1 MGYCIYR
8 YNCIRI
14 EPISTI
20 FLKYVFNKID
30 SGSILVGSV
39 GFANYLNCESDRLPH
54 RSCYCFL
61 SFVNINLPIF
71 FTLGLMG
78 ISLTLYF
85 RYSQTAFQI
94 AGPELLSFD
103 SVSPWSQCLSEH
115 YPSCVYP
122 SAFGLRDISRKI
134 NCALHFSYLPCIP
147 CQSGMSHASEASQE
161 QHKHT
166 SIWGEICG
174 CVSVG
179 TTVALLYL
187 TSIQS
192 IPSLCRMDLYFLL
205 KRSIRKGLLNLFKYF
220 HKKRGTQQKKKWPF
234 LRTLSSKDNSEKS
247 K

>member
-1 MGYCIYR
+1 MRLSNMGYCIYR

-103 SVSPWSQCLSEH
+103 SVSPWS
-115 YPSCVYP
+115 
-122 SAFGLRDISRKI
+122 
-134 NCALHFSYLPCIP
+134 
-147 CQSGMSHASEASQE
+147 
-161 QHKHT
+161 
-166 SIWGEICG
+166 
-174 CVSVG
+174 
-179 TTVALLYL
+179 
-187 TSIQS
+187 
-192 IPSLCRMDLYFLL
+192 
-205 KRSIRKGLLNLFKYF
+205 
-220 HKKRGTQQKKKWPF
+220 
-234 LRTLSSKDNSEKS
+234 
-247 K
+247 

>member
-122 SAFGLRDISRKI
+122 SAFGLRGISRKRK
-134 NCALHFSYLPCIP
+134 LRPCIFHISPPYPLLEWNEP
-147 CQSGMSHASEASQE
+147 CLRGKSGIAQTYIYM
-161 QHKHT
+161 
-166 SIWGEICG
+166 GEMCG
-174 CVSVG
+174 FCGYVSVR

-187 TSIQS
+187 MSIQS

-205 KRSIRKGLLNLFKYF
+205 HIEHTAGVGDRR
-220 HKKRGTQQKKKWPF
+220 P
-234 LRTLSSKDNSEKS
+234 KS
-247 K
+247 ALVSFFAPPQSFQ